1 MYCNILIVI
10 ADHMQDIGPSYETS
24 IQKHAGRGER
34 MLPMHSSVTGKSILC
49 PQELGASYWRRNLES
64 PVLFSD
70 AVRCCL
76 GSNSNKR
83 LAFVEIGPHSAL
95 AAPLQQTFSASNGQV
110 PCTYISTIKRL
121 DNGFRKQLL
130 AAAGQIHINGGSV
143 DLPNIVPSGRIL
155 TDLPPYPWQHDQKF
169 WEESRT
175 SRDWRFQLAPH
186 HELLGSRITD
196 STDTAPSWKNLLS
209 VGGVPWLSDHVVQ
222 EEIVYPGAAYIAMA
236 GAAVLQLHSESDSYT
251 IRDLLIMEPLLLDER
266 SPTEVITS
274 FQPAEIADNVYSDY
288 YSFSIMS
295 YQGSAW
301 VKHCRGRVRPSY
313 EIPPRKQPVVS
324 YGLSCTSDEWY
335 EATKACGITYGKS
348 FRGLKDITV
357 DPKGGGRASA
367 IANSSSGLDHHA
379 YNIHPASIDQGLQVI
394 MAGILFNALDGIERS
409 IVPVSL
415 DRIYVKQGGPLMT
428 ISTSVKSHTQSSYYG
443 NAIGLVDD
451 HVVLEIEGALFGA
464 LDNGN
469 RLTSANTNL
478 LTRIVWRSDFDL
490 LSKDNFLT
498 LQSFP
503 ESMDLIAQALGH
515 LFILCPLEAAK
526 RLEAVTTVIHLNK
539 WKAQIYEKASSCH
552 QRDERL
558 TSMLERNGVRTQ
570 SLFNMTSEQQQ
581 VTKDACMGVMRA
593 SGSGWASG
601 VADCT
606 SIIVDNC
613 LEIMCGDVS
622 PLELLMK
629 DGLLE
634 RLYEKPLGCVN
645 CSAFFAHMTHSNPN
659 LRILEIGAGTGSCT
673 KVVLR
678 HLKSQAGVRRYKSY
692 TFTDI
697 SPAFTQAAV
706 EKFLGQENL
715 EYRVL
720 DISKDP
726 IKQGFEPDSYDLI
739 IASNVGIL
747 LIPTAR
753 KT

>member
-1 MYCNILIVI
+1 
-10 ADHMQDIGPSYETS
+10 
-24 IQKHAGRGER
+24 
-34 MLPMHSSVTGKSILC
+34 
-49 PQELGASYWRRNLES
+49 
-64 PVLFSD
+64 
-70 AVRCCL
+70 
-76 GSNSNKR
+76 
-83 LAFVEIGPHSAL
+83 
-95 AAPLQQTFSASNGQV
+95 
-110 PCTYISTIKRL
+110 
-121 DNGFRKQLL
+121 
-130 AAAGQIHINGGSV
+130 
-143 DLPNIVPSGRIL
+143 
-155 TDLPPYPWQHDQKF
+155 
-169 WEESRT
+169 
-175 SRDWRFQLAPH
+175 
-186 HELLGSRITD
+186 
-196 STDTAPSWKNLLS
+196 
-209 VGGVPWLSDHVVQ
+209 
-222 EEIVYPGAAYIAMA
+222 
-236 GAAVLQLHSESDSYT
+236 
-251 IRDLLIMEPLLLDER
+251 
-266 SPTEVITS
+266 
-274 FQPAEIADNVYSDY
+274 
-288 YSFSIMS
+288 
-295 YQGSAW
+295 
-301 VKHCRGRVRPSY
+301 
-313 EIPPRKQPVVS
+313 
-324 YGLSCTSDEWY
+324 
-335 EATKACGITYGKS
+335 
-348 FRGLKDITV
+348 
-357 DPKGGGRASA
+357 
-367 IANSSSGLDHHA
+367 
-379 YNIHPASIDQGLQVI
+379 
-394 MAGILFNALDGIERS
+394 
-409 IVPVSL
+409 
-415 DRIYVKQGGPLMT
+415 MT

-478 LTRIVWRSDFDL
+478 LTRIVWRPDFDL

-526 RLEAVTTVIHLNK
+526 RLEAVTTEVIHLNK

-570 SLFNMTSEQQQ
+570 SPFNMTSEQRQ

-634 RLYEKPLGCVN
+634 RLYEEPLGCVN
-645 CSAFFAHMTHSNPN
+645 CSAFFAHVSHSNPN